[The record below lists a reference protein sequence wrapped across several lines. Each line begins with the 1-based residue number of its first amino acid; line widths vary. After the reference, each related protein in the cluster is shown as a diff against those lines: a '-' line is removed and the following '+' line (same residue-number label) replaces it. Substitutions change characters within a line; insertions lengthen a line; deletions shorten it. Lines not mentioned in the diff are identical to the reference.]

1 MPTPKRHGAFVAVPR
16 NVLEAMHRYT
26 TASPS
31 HLEPVASTTQA
42 GYDSE
47 SRKLT
52 VTVKAEDQGD
62 VAGGISITQSP
73 ASRMGQSWTAD
84 VKLGADGK
92 AAVTVPDEVSGDIRI
107 DYQGYADKLVKPSS
121 TEVTGLVAKT
131 AETGGSGIPDAHP
144 SQTPSVEQ
152 VKGGSAGSASRD
164 PGLSET
170 GASVGIIALAALAC
184 AVLAICWLRLA
195 GNRSK
200 SRH

>member
-1 MPTPKRHGAFVAVPR
+1 M
-16 NVLEAMHRYT
+16 
-26 TASPS
+26 
-31 HLEPVASTTQA
+31 
-42 GYDSE
+42 
-47 SRKLT
+47 
-52 VTVKAEDQGD
+52 
-62 VAGGISITQSP
+62 AGGISITQSP

-92 AAVTVPDEVSGDIRI
+92 AAVTVPDEVSGDLRI

-200 SRH
+200 SWH